1 MSHTELRNNPYKVA
15 IASMIGTAIEFYDYY
30 IYAAAAVL
38 VFSTQFFPKT
48 DDHAATL
55 LSLSTLALAF
65 FARPIGSALFGHFG
79 DKIGRKKTLVA
90 SLLTMGLS
98 TVAIGLLPN
107 YEQIGILAPLLLCIF
122 RFGQGLG
129 LGGEWGGAAL
139 VATENAP
146 EGKRAWF
153 GTFPQLGAPIG
164 LFMANGVFFL
174 ISTAIGHEELVKW
187 GWRIPFI
194 ASLLLV
200 IVGLWMRMTLHESHV
215 YREAEAKGKTKDAPV
230 KEVMTKHIK
239 PILQGTFIMAATY
252 VLFYIMTAFVQVYSK
267 KPVGLSEFGQPTGL
281 GIPANTFTGFLL
293 LGAIVFG
300 IFVSLSGV
308 YADKLG
314 RRRFLIWVTWGILV
328 FGLTMP
334 LFLTNGTPSS
344 VLAFLAVGMALM
356 GMTFGPMAAL
366 LPELFPTEV
375 RYSGASLAYN
385 FSAIVGASVATLVA
399 IELNNRYGILGVGVY
414 LAMNCALSL
423 LALYST
429 RETKDVDLTQ
439 A

>member
-1 MSHTELRNNPYKVA
+1 M
-15 IASMIGTAIEFYDYY
+15 
-30 IYAAAAVL
+30 
-38 VFSTQFFPKT
+38 
-48 DDHAATL
+48 
-55 LSLSTLALAF
+55 
-65 FARPIGSALFGHFG
+65 
-79 DKIGRKKTLVA
+79 
-90 SLLTMGLS
+90 
-98 TVAIGLLPN
+98 
-107 YEQIGILAPLLLCIF
+107 
-122 RFGQGLG
+122 
-129 LGGEWGGAAL
+129 
-139 VATENAP
+139 
-146 EGKRAWF
+146 
-153 GTFPQLGAPIG
+153 
-164 LFMANGVFFL
+164 
-174 ISTAIGHEELVKW
+174 
-187 GWRIPFI
+187 
-194 ASLLLV
+194 
-200 IVGLWMRMTLHESHV
+200 
-215 YREAEAKGKTKDAPV
+215 
-230 KEVMTKHIK
+230 
-239 PILQGTFIMAATY
+239 
-252 VLFYIMTAFVQVYSK
+252 
-267 KPVGLSEFGQPTGL
+267 
-281 GIPANTFTGFLL
+281 
-293 LGAIVFG
+293 FG

>member
-1 MSHTELRNNPYKVA
+1 M
-15 IASMIGTAIEFYDYY
+15 
-30 IYAAAAVL
+30 
-38 VFSTQFFPKT
+38 
-48 DDHAATL
+48 
-55 LSLSTLALAF
+55 
-65 FARPIGSALFGHFG
+65 
-79 DKIGRKKTLVA
+79 
-90 SLLTMGLS
+90 
-98 TVAIGLLPN
+98 
-107 YEQIGILAPLLLCIF
+107 
-122 RFGQGLG
+122 
-129 LGGEWGGAAL
+129 
-139 VATENAP
+139 
-146 EGKRAWF
+146 
-153 GTFPQLGAPIG
+153 
-164 LFMANGVFFL
+164 
-174 ISTAIGHEELVKW
+174 
-187 GWRIPFI
+187 
-194 ASLLLV
+194 
-200 IVGLWMRMTLHESHV
+200 
-215 YREAEAKGKTKDAPV
+215 
-230 KEVMTKHIK
+230 
-239 PILQGTFIMAATY
+239 
-252 VLFYIMTAFVQVYSK
+252 
-267 KPVGLSEFGQPTGL
+267 
-281 GIPANTFTGFLL
+281 
-293 LGAIVFG
+293 
-300 IFVSLSGV
+300 

>member
-1 MSHTELRNNPYKVA
+1 M
-15 IASMIGTAIEFYDYY
+15 
-30 IYAAAAVL
+30 
-38 VFSTQFFPKT
+38 
-48 DDHAATL
+48 
-55 LSLSTLALAF
+55 
-65 FARPIGSALFGHFG
+65 
-79 DKIGRKKTLVA
+79 
-90 SLLTMGLS
+90 
-98 TVAIGLLPN
+98 
-107 YEQIGILAPLLLCIF
+107 
-122 RFGQGLG
+122 
-129 LGGEWGGAAL
+129 
-139 VATENAP
+139 
-146 EGKRAWF
+146 
-153 GTFPQLGAPIG
+153 
-164 LFMANGVFFL
+164 
-174 ISTAIGHEELVKW
+174 
-187 GWRIPFI
+187 
-194 ASLLLV
+194 
-200 IVGLWMRMTLHESHV
+200 
-215 YREAEAKGKTKDAPV
+215 
-230 KEVMTKHIK
+230 
-239 PILQGTFIMAATY
+239 
-252 VLFYIMTAFVQVYSK
+252 
-267 KPVGLSEFGQPTGL
+267 
-281 GIPANTFTGFLL
+281 
-293 LGAIVFG
+293 FG

-399 IELNNRYGILGVGVY
+399 IELNKRYGILGVGVY